1 MTQHAEAVLD
11 IGVGLE
17 LSVATTKSVIASMI
31 ALVAIAAEWAGEAR
45 LLSALADL
53 PEPIDHA
60 IALDWTGACA
70 DFVGLGALFT
80 VYRRAGLAAANE
92 AELKLKETFGLHAQS
107 FRAPE
112 MIHGLLALAGDRHGA
127 LIFMPRG
134 TTAGK
139 STRRP
144 FGPCQ
149 PDRGLHGG
157 LQLRTLLK
165 TLSGLTL

>member
-92 AELKLKETFGLHAQS
+92 AELKLKETCGFTH
-107 FRAPE
+107 RAS
-112 MIHGLLALAGDRHGA
+112 A
-127 LIFMPRG
+127 
-134 TTAGK
+134 
-139 STRRP
+139 
-144 FGPCQ
+144 
-149 PDRGLHGG
+149 
-157 LQLRTLLK
+157 LLK
-165 TLSGLTL
+165 